1 MGAAALLAV
10 AVAAVYARGID
21 SPFIFDDLPSIQEN
35 ESIRQLWPLWG
46 SVEEPGPLRPAK
58 DLPTAGRPIVNFS
71 FAVNYFFSGLEPRG
85 YHVVNIALHVLN
97 VWLLA
102 LLVARTLRLPYFNGR
117 FDTAAGPLAFA
128 GALLWAVHPLVTET
142 VIYTTQRTELMVTLF
157 YLATIYCSLRF
168 WQSGHAGWA
177 FAAVLACWSGM
188 ATKEVMAS
196 APIVVLLF
204 DRTFIAGSLRAAW
217 DKSRPLYLG
226 LFASWIALLLL
237 NAGGPRSASAGFH
250 LDIAPTTWWFTQ
262 CKVLLMYFQMAFW
275 PWPLA
280 IHYEP
285 PYMTTLA
292 EAWPYVVPVAAIVV
306 ATLLLMWRNTATGWV
321 GAFIFAILTPT
332 LVVPI
337 ATEIAAERR
346 MYMPLAALIVV
357 AVAGFYWLLSRYSVG
372 RAALAIVVGLAV
384 VLAGVGG
391 VVSSERMADYVDD
404 LTIWQNVTANQPEN
418 PTAHC
423 NVGTFLMERDRLDE
437 AITYFERAIAI
448 RPEDPT
454 AHHNLGTVLVRLG
467 RPDEATPHFKQAVA
481 AQPDYAMGHNKLGFT
496 EIKAGHPE
504 KAQKHFEQALSWQ
517 PDDADANRGMANVLL
532 AQGKPAEAEPHART
546 AVKGAP
552 QDAETQNVLGAVLA
566 QLGNFSEA
574 IEHLEL
580 AVELD
585 PKSLQAQGNLMAA
598 YASLGRRDE
607 AIAAAE
613 KALALAR
620 EQGDTGLA
628 DQINAFLTSYGVDPS
643 SNPAPS
649 K

>member
-1 MGAAALLAV
+1 MAAALLAI
-10 AVAAVYARGID
+10 AVPAVYVRGID
-21 SPFIFDDLPSIQEN
+21 SPFIFDDRPSIVDN
-35 ESIRQLWPLWG
+35 KSIQQLWPLWG
-46 SVEEPGPLRPAK
+46 SVEEPGPLRPAR
-58 DLPTAGRPIVNFS
+58 DLPTAGRPIVNVS

-85 YHVVNIALHVLN
+85 YHVVNIMLHVLN
-97 VWLLA
+97 VWLFA
-102 LLVARTLRLPYFNGR
+102 LLVVRTLRLPYFNGR
-117 FDTAAGPLAFA
+117 FDSAAGPLAFA
-128 GALLWAVHPLVTET
+128 AALIWAVHPLVTET
-142 VIYTTQRTELMVTLF
+142 VIYATQRTELMVALF
-157 YLATIYCSLRF
+157 YIATIYCSLRF
-168 WQSGHAGWA
+168 WQSNNTWWA
-177 FAAVLACWSGM
+177 LAAVIACWSGM
-188 ATKEVMAS
+188 ASKEVMAS
-196 APIVVLLF
+196 APIVVLLY
-204 DRTFIAGSLRAAW
+204 DRTFVAGSLRAAW

-262 CKVLLMYFQMAFW
+262 CKVLLMYLQMAFW

-292 EAWPYVVPVAAIVV
+292 EAWPYVVPVAAIVI
-306 ATLLLMWRNTATGWV
+306 ATLALLWRNTATGWI
-321 GAFIFAILTPT
+321 GTFFFAILTPT
-332 LVVPI
+332 LIVPI

-357 AVAGFYWLLSRYSVG
+357 VVAGVYRLLSRHSVS
-372 RAALAIVVGLAV
+372 RTALVSVVGVAA

-391 VVSSERMADYVDD
+391 VVSSARMADYVDD
-404 LTIWQNVTANQPEN
+404 LAIWQNVTANQPDN

-448 RPEDPT
+448 RPEDST

-504 KAQKHFEQALSWQ
+504 KAQKHFEQALSWK
-517 PDDADANRGMANVLL
+517 PEDADANRGMANVLL

-546 AVKGAP
+546 AVTGAA

-566 QLGNFSEA
+566 QLGNFAEA

-598 YASLGRRDE
+598 YASVGRRDE

-620 EQGDTGLA
+620 EQGDTGLV
-628 DQINAFLTSYGVDPS
+628 DQINAFLSSYGVNPS
-643 SNPAPS
+643 SQLAPS